1 MEPSPA
7 DKAIAEHSFLLK
19 VRLLLDLRLPFVIQ
33 YLEELNPFKETHHST
48 SMKYAFIN
56 KTEDAFINKA
66 RDKKQ
71 RLSKR
76 QRLLL
81 TC

>member
-1 MEPSPA
+1 MEPFPA

-66 RDKKQ
+66 KTKSRGFQKGKD
-71 RLSKR
+71 SY
-76 QRLLL
+76 
-81 TC
+81 